1 MFLCPVAALKMSN
14 TIFLPSGDHLGS
26 KQLFE
31 VGSETAPPQEGW
43 VWTWISRRPVP
54 SAWTTQSEIRTSGVT
69 RCEKTISFPCGDQSP
84 VDLKSVPVGVI
95 CLTPVLLTLATK
107 RPTGSPFWS
116 ERPKTR
122 CLPL

>member
-31 VGSETAPPQEGW
+31 VGSEKAPPQATP
-43 VWTWISRRPVP
+43 WTLISCSPLP
-54 SAWTTQSEIRTSGVT
+54 SAWTTQSEVRTSGVT

-95 CLTPVLLTLATK
+95 CLTPVPLTLTTK
-107 RPTGSPFWS
+107 RPTGSPLWS

-122 CLPL
+122 RL